1 MEKYIYISIKES
13 SNLNLS
19 IMKDFQSII
28 DKYKGDIDFVE
39 YHLSNDEEKR
49 EEYNLVDYP
58 ENYPENYPEIDEE
71 YIDEGEAFYDKDLIK
86 EYLE

>member
-28 DKYKGDIDFVE
+28 DKYKDDIDFIE

-58 ENYPENYPEIDEE
+58 ENYPEIDEE
-71 YIDEGEAFYDKDLIK
+71 YIDEGEAFL
-86 EYLE
+86 